1 LFGVANRLSGVEQ
14 IRADGDGFCKST
26 LLGVLGDL
34 APTIL
39 ELMGVEKP
47 AVMTG
52 HSLLVRL

>member
-1 LFGVANRLSGVEQ
+1 LVDKDHLPVH
-14 IRADGDGFCKST
+14 D
-26 LLGVLGDL
+26 GVLGDL

>member
-1 LFGVANRLSGVEQ
+1 VPIILVDKNHLPVR
-14 IRADGDGFCKST
+14 D
-26 LLGVLGDL
+26 GVLGDL